1 MHLSVKKLQLVA
13 KLETILGH
21 SQAPTPSVC

>member
-1 MHLSVKKLQLVA
+1 LVA